1 MCMNSPLSHM
11 SYHSVYGSWI
21 GLRAVVVLDLDLSVA
36 NFLGA
41 KRAENCI
48 CEGFPFLSFSPI
60 ECDKKAKKLLEE
72 LMMSTNYFDD
82 HKQEDVWRKWMALR
96 TICDKP
102 YPNYSWNQAAYH
114 YSKNQQYLMKDIEQV
129 KNGCYTPDYDWIDGF
144 NKDIEGFH
152 RGF

>member
-1 MCMNSPLSHM
+1 MNSPLSHM
-11 SYHSVYGSWI
+11 SYHPVYGSWI

-82 HKQEDVWRKWMALR
+82 HKQEDVWRSRFVGQCLHGGVRGSEGSGLR
-96 TICDKP
+96 GWC
-102 YPNYSWNQAAYH
+102 
-114 YSKNQQYLMKDIEQV
+114 
-129 KNGCYTPDYDWIDGF
+129 GCRDWQS
-144 NKDIEGFH
+144 
-152 RGF
+152 R

>member
-11 SYHSVYGSWI
+11 SYHPVYGSWI

-36 NFLGA
+36 NFLDA

-114 YSKNQQYLMKDIEQV
+114 YSKY
-129 KNGCYTPDYDWIDGF
+129 
-144 NKDIEGFH
+144 
-152 RGF
+152 